1 MTKRRRRKPLAA
13 NDEHLDKLP
22 GPTDSSRRD
31 LTTGRHTTTG
41 LPEHFHAELELLEEA
56 VGPTRALDSDDG
68 GERERRRQPD
78 LVDLVHVLVR
88 FL

>member
-13 NDEHLDKLP
+13 NDEQLDKLP
-22 GPTDSSRRD
+22 GPEASSRRD
-31 LTTGRHTTTG
+31 LTTGRHPATG
-41 LPEHFHAELELLEEA
+41 EPEHLHAQLELLEEA
-56 VGPTRALDSDDG
+56 AGPTRTLDSDDDG
-68 GERERRRQPD
+68 SERRRRQPD